1 MKILERFRFCPVC
14 GSERFVSNSS
24 KSLLCGDCGF
34 EYFVNPSAANAAFIV
49 NEREELLV
57 VIRKKEPAKGTYDL
71 PGGFADEDETAE
83 EGVMREVM
91 EETGLPVREAN
102 YLFSY
107 PNRYGYKGIEI
118 PTFDLFYLCQV
129 NNFSSLRAA
138 DDAEALLWI
147 PIKDIHVEKF
157 GLQSIRNG
165 VQLFLERYKK
175 GV

>member
-71 PGGFADEDETAE
+71 PGG
-83 EGVMREVM
+83 
-91 EETGLPVREAN
+91 
-102 YLFSY
+102 
-107 PNRYGYKGIEI
+107 
-118 PTFDLFYLCQV
+118 LC
-129 NNFSSLRAA
+129 RR
-138 DDAEALLWI
+138 
-147 PIKDIHVEKF
+147 
-157 GLQSIRNG
+157 G
-165 VQLFLERYKK
+165 
-175 GV
+175 